1 MPGHARDARRRARSL
16 LQLDPFLAGPKVPEC
31 DVKLVLLGAPGS
43 GKGTQGVALAQHFGI
58 PHVSS
63 GALLRVQAAAEDDR
77 GRQIRAFLS
86 RGELVPDD
94 VVLKVVGEALIGAVE
109 AGGYV
114 LDGIP
119 RTLAQAERAYELAQP
134 AGLVADAVIFLDV
147 PDEVARARL
156 AQRAG
161 SGRTDDANSAVI
173 ERRLE
178 VFREDTRPLL
188 DFYRAR
194 NTRGCRRRA
203 GTRCGYRGDLC
214 RVSPAAT

>member
-1 MPGHARDARRRARSL
+1 
-16 LQLDPFLAGPKVPEC
+16 
-31 DVKLVLLGAPGS
+31 VKLVLLGAPGS

-63 GALLRVQAAAEDDR
+63 GELLRAQAAAESDH
-77 GRQIRAFLS
+77 GRQIREFLS

-94 VVLKVVGEALIGAVE
+94 MVLSVVGDALIGAV
-109 AGGYV
+109 AVGGYV

-119 RTLAQAERAYELAQP
+119 RTVAQAERAYELAQP
-134 AGLVADAVIFLDV
+134 VGLVADAVISLDV

-161 SGRTDDANSAVI
+161 SGRPDDANSAVI

-188 DFYRAR
+188 DFYRTREVLVLVDGTQAPGAVTEAIFDALAGR
-194 NTRGCRRRA
+194 NLTM
-203 GTRCGYRGDLC
+203 
-214 RVSPAAT
+214 